1 MGPTLWSSD
10 PDIFALANDEAM
22 EYLGSLWGVPAYQ
35 ANLGSHLDMLHETPL
50 CMGMAWES
58 ENLYWVFNGKNG
70 SIERVDFQDDHGPGF
85 DDHDDGVIGRY
96 VEGYVERV
104 PDVPSH
110 LVLDNSTGFLYIADT
125 GNNAIKVLDTTSGV
139 CGSDLSSM
147 EWRVDHY
154 QVDDA
159 DMWTLIDGSA
169 AGLEQPSGLALVEDT
184 LLVTDH
190 ATGFIYAFDLDG
202 ELIDWLD
209 TERGADAVMGIEAR
223 SLDDIWFVDAAADKV
238 FRLQPAE

>member
-1 MGPTLWSSD
+1 
-10 PDIFALANDEAM
+10 
-22 EYLGSLWGVPAYQ
+22 
-35 ANLGSHLDMLHETPL
+35 
-50 CMGMAWES
+50 
-58 ENLYWVFNGKNG
+58 
-70 SIERVDFQDDHGPGF
+70 
-85 DDHDDGVIGRY
+85 
-96 VEGYVERV
+96 
-104 PDVPSH
+104 
-110 LVLDNSTGFLYIADT
+110 LDNSTGFLYIADT

-139 CGSDLSSM
+139 RGSDISSM

-169 AGLEQPSGLALVEDT
+169 VGLEQPSGLALVEDT

-209 TERGADAVMGIEAR
+209 TELGSDALMGIEAR
-223 SLDDIWFVDAAADKV
+223 SLEDIWFVDAAADKV
-238 FRLQPAE
+238 FRLQPTE